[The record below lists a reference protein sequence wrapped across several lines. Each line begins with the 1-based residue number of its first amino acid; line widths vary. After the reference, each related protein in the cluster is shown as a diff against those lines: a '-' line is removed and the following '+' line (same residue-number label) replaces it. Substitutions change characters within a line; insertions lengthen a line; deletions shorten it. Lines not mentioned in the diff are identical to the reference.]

1 MRTDRTVIPMRNSEP
16 MRPTE
21 PMRRP
26 SPLESMRYHLQR
38 SIAYSSLASL
48 GILVYLAL
56 NHPRDG
62 ISTTVVVISWLLL
75 IVVNHDRLHA
85 AGTLASFPLIAFWLY
100 HSDAFT
106 WLEVGILVANVAVR
120 FIETVPVAHLRR
132 EDRAGRLSDNPDVT
146 HHHGVLYTPAGVNA
160 GLLVLLIGHDKASR
174 LPALLASLDIPT
186 PVLAFSA
193 TLLVSGIIF
202 LIVINWRDE

>member
-1 MRTDRTVIPMRNSEP
+1 MKY
-16 MRPTE
+16 TE

-26 SPLESMRYHLQR
+26 SPLEQMRYHLQN
-38 SIAYSSLASL
+38 SIAYSTLASL

-62 ISTTVVVISWLLL
+62 VSTTVVVICWVLL

-85 AGTLASFPLIAFWLY
+85 AGTIASFPLIAFWLY

-106 WLEVGILVANVAVR
+106 GFELGILVANVVVR

-146 HHHGVLYTPAGVNA
+146 HHHGVLYTFACVNA
-160 GLLVLLIGHDKASR
+160 GLLVLLILRDKASR
-174 LPALLASLDIPT
+174 FPAWFATLDIPT
-186 PVLAFSA
+186 PVLALSA
-193 TLLVSGIIF
+193 TLLVSGVIF
-202 LIVINWRDE
+202 LIVANWNSDD